1 MPRVRSLTGVTSRL
15 VVLLAFLAP
24 SVAAAADT
32 ILQSGPARVVLVELF
47 TSEGC
52 SSCPPA
58 ERWLAARR
66 GDRGL
71 WRDFVPVAWHVT
83 YWDNLGWP
91 DRLAQRAFTDRQYA
105 YAAAW
110 HKESVYTPCFVRDGR
125 EWQAGPLG
133 TAGPPAGI
141 LRVRYDPATGAANV
155 EFEPASP
162 GATELEVT
170 AVLLGGGMEVAV
182 RAGENAGRSLEH
194 EFAALV
200 TARAPLVRA
209 AAVFRGTL
217 TLAPPSG
224 EPAPRRALVV
234 WVARRGELAPLQAAG
249 GWIGR

>member
-1 MPRVRSLTGVTSRL
+1 MRSLTGVTSRL
-15 VVLLAFLAP
+15 IVLLAFLAP

-32 ILQSGPARVVLVELF
+32 ILQSGPARVALVELF

-58 ERWLAARR
+58 ERWLADRR
-66 GDRGL
+66 ADPGL

-110 HKESVYTPCFVRDGR
+110 HRDSVYTPCFVRDGR
-125 EWQAGPLG
+125 EWQVGPVA

-141 LRVRYDPATGAANV
+141 LRVRYDPANGAAIV
-155 EFEPASP
+155 EFEPVSP
-162 GATELEVT
+162 GPAELEVN
-170 AVLLGGGMEVAV
+170 AALLGGGLKVAV
-182 RAGENAGRSLEH
+182 RAGENSGRTLEH
-194 EFAALV
+194 EFAALA

-209 AAVFRGTL
+209 ATVCRATL
-217 TLAPPSG
+217 SLTPPVGRPPRLAL
-224 EPAPRRALVV
+224 AV
-234 WVARRGELAPLQAAG
+234 WVTRRGELAPLQAAG
-249 GWIGR
+249 GWIEP

>member
-1 MPRVRSLTGVTSRL
+1 MIRLLTLAG
-15 VVLLAFLAP
+15 LLAAGP
-24 SVAAAADT
+24 AWGADLV
-32 ILQSGPARVVLVELF
+32 ICSGPARVALVELF

-66 GDRGL
+66 EDRGL

-110 HKESVYTPCFVRDGR
+110 HKESVYTPCLVRDGR
-125 EWQAGPLG
+125 EWQAGPVG

-194 EFAALV
+194 EFAALATV
-200 TARAPLVRA
+200 RAPLIRDA
-209 AAVFRGTL
+209 TVFRATL
-217 TLAPPSG
+217 SLSPAAGRPARLAL
-224 EPAPRRALVV
+224 AV
-234 WVARRGELAPLQAAG
+234 WVTRRGELAPLQAAG
-249 GWIGR
+249 GWIAP

>member
-1 MPRVRSLTGVTSRL
+1 MTSRL

-91 DRLAQRAFTDRQYA
+91 DRLA
-105 YAAAW
+105 
-110 HKESVYTPCFVRDGR
+110 
-125 EWQAGPLG
+125 
-133 TAGPPAGI
+133 
-141 LRVRYDPATGAANV
+141 
-155 EFEPASP
+155 
-162 GATELEVT
+162 
-170 AVLLGGGMEVAV
+170 
-182 RAGENAGRSLEH
+182 
-194 EFAALV
+194 
-200 TARAPLVRA
+200 
-209 AAVFRGTL
+209 
-217 TLAPPSG
+217 
-224 EPAPRRALVV
+224 
-234 WVARRGELAPLQAAG
+234 
-249 GWIGR
+249 